1 MEKIELD
8 KSSMEWEWLHNI
20 SFSQCFSINE
30 LVDSFQNLHTKTLK
44 IAQTGFY
51 LSNLHRYR

>member
-8 KSSMEWEWLHNI
+8 KSSMEWEWLQNI
-20 SFSQCFSINE
+20 SFGEWFSINK

-44 IAQTGFY
+44 IAQTGFH
-51 LSNLHRYR
+51 LRNLHRYR